1 MSICNQN
8 WFNCCPVNQQGSLLT
23 NILKWSQSHIVLS
36 TAEFLP
42 SAIAAQL
49 FVVQPVSQK
58 AYFTS
63 HKHWSWPVDAKKPMS
78 AVCIFSG
85 PILILI
91 LPLEDNIHTH
101 SVSQTRSERTDG
113 LLDCLPEMERGWER
127 ERSVLSAS
135 VIGRGADTQC
145 MWQGQSGVEGPPCN
159 INSHLEQLWLR
170 AWNIEQNSCHG
181 STAVLPACT
190 VC

>member
-1 MSICNQN
+1 MI
-8 WFNCCPVNQQGSLLT
+8 FY
-23 NILKWSQSHIVLS
+23 SHS
-36 TAEFLP
+36 TASNSVYCILLP
-42 SAIAAQL
+42 SAIVAQL
-49 FVVQPVSQK
+49 FVVWRISQK

-85 PILILI
+85 PILFL
-91 LPLEDNIHTH
+91 LLEDNIHTH

-113 LLDCLPEMERGWER
+113 LLDCLPEMEGKRER